1 MAPGWWTYIPWSK
14 KINSGVLAG
23 HGKRLDR
30 VMSAWEL
37 LGPLVALCAG
47 AQFCRGNA
55 VRVWVDNSGSVYIF
69 KKGYSPRCPLSNVI
83 VKAIATVAAGI
94 GCRFDVE
101 EVTRCS
107 SPLAVMADA
116 LSKAKFSKF

>member
-1 MAPGWWTYIPWSK
+1 M
-14 KINSGVLAG
+14 
-23 HGKRLDR
+23 
-30 VMSAWEL
+30 
-37 LGPLVALCAG
+37 
-47 AQFCRGNA
+47 
-55 VRVWVDNSGSVYIF
+55 
-69 KKGYSPRCPLSNVI
+69 I

-116 LSKAKFSKF
+116 FLKAKFSKFWQQAYALGGLGLPLEPLRVPLALRVWLEDPVPSVDLGQQLLHELGEAGPVLGLDPGHV